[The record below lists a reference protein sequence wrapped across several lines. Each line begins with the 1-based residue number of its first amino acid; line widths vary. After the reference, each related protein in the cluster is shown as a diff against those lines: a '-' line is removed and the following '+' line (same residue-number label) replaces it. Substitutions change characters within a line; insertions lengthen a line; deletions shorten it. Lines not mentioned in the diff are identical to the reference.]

1 MPNRGWQVGKEANT
15 LIVDNLNCKEWAKK
29 VGAHLD
35 LNMILNK
42 IKRVMESQ
50 QLPVPQP

>member
-1 MPNRGWQVGKEANT
+1 MGKEANT
-15 LIVDNLNCKEWAKK
+15 LVVDNPNCKKWAKK

-42 IKRVMESQ
+42 LKWVMERQ
-50 QLPVPQP
+50 QFPVPQP